1 MYIYR
6 FNAQCSKFISPLHQW
21 EASDF
26 PKHIQLVPKHWF
38 LIIWVTRTEILAKS
52 SVWGPVEGQQL
63 NDSSFAIGPQPFQWE
78 WNMKVDSVTNTAPE
92 TISKYCSRNDKLKA
106 QIDLNGNFGG
116 VWVNLK
122 WKEEHQCGA
131 KGTWGLTI
139 VFRTS
144 GDPKNHFWGHYFF
157 CIRSQ
162 RVAATVSL
170 FVKSGVK

>member
-1 MYIYR
+1 MRSFY
-6 FNAQCSKFISPLHQW
+6 FSQTHSTGPQTLLSD
-21 EASDF
+21 SDF
-26 PKHIQLVPKHWF
+26 F
-38 LIIWVTRTEILAKS
+38 IWVTGTDILAKS

-131 KGTWGLTI
+131 EGYMRADNRFQNIRWPKRSFLRPLLFLHPLSEGRRNRLSICEVRCEVVI
-139 VFRTS
+139 VC
-144 GDPKNHFWGHYFF
+144 K
-157 CIRSQ
+157 
-162 RVAATVSL
+162 
-170 FVKSGVK
+170 